1 MDVPQMASLWHSDPW
16 FMMMNDTTSAVTLCS
31 IYLPGMVLLVL
42 LLWNQTV
49 GFFFFFFFLLN
60 VPLVLGLT
68 WLATSRLFQHWSL
81 DIFFTIFLFNSHKIR
96 YNLSNNIL
104 FFSLLSISLGQ
115 TKEYSISFL
124 HHYLKKSNN
133 IPTCCLVFQSLS
145 CVWLVATPWTAACQ
159 ASLPF
164 TVSHCLFKFMSIEL
178 VMPSNHLMPCHP
190 LLLLPSVFPS
200 MRIFSNVSP
209 LHQVTKVLEL
219 QL

>member
-1 MDVPQMASLWHSDPW
+1 MFLRWLLCGTLTLDLWW
-16 FMMMNDTTSAVTLCS
+16 WMTLH
-31 IYLPGMVLLVL
+31 L
-42 LLWNQTV
+42 LLHFVAYICQVWSFWFFCFGIRQW
-49 GFFFFFFFLLN
+49 GFFFFFFLLN

-145 CVWLVATPWTAACQ
+145 CVWLVATPLTAACQ